1 VSILYEALQK
11 TQEEGYGQSMVLPQ
25 DDMTRDDWIDV
36 TISLVIAFLL
46 ATLIVAHYPQFNN
59 KSEMITMNKTDLIE
73 NSYTIVQPDKTA
85 APPSIASVAEKS
97 NQIEH
102 TLNGVFVS
110 GDEKI
115 AMVDNRFFSIGDNI
129 DDMTIVSIE
138 QDNIKLK
145 SNSGMV
151 ELHLAV

>member
-25 DDMTRDDWIDV
+25 DDMTR
-36 TISLVIAFLL
+36 
-46 ATLIVAHYPQFNN
+46 
-59 KSEMITMNKTDLIE
+59 
-73 NSYTIVQPDKTA
+73 
-85 APPSIASVAEKS
+85 
-97 NQIEH
+97 
-102 TLNGVFVS
+102 
-110 GDEKI
+110 DEKI